1 MYAIT
6 EFATVV
12 LDAAGTVECCNAA
25 ADDLFG
31 VGSGKLVG
39 RELAG
44 LVPGVPIRP
53 ETPGYNIAYA
63 TFSAGCGSVRSAL
76 VRRSDG
82 SALHVNIRFERPQ
95 MRDSRSI
102 MMVLGLAENDAAA
115 SGRTLPE
122 KTSLCA

>member
-12 LDAAGTVECCNAA
+12 LDAVGTVQCCNAA
-25 ADDLFG
+25 ADALFG

-39 RELAG
+39 RELAA

-63 TFSAGCGSVRSAL
+63 TFSANCGNVREAL
-76 VRRSDG
+76 VRRPDG
-82 SALHVNIRFERPQ
+82 SALPVSIRFECQ
-95 MRDSRSI
+95 QARDHRSI
-102 MMVLGLAENDAAA
+102 MLVLGLAERIPAQ
-115 SGRTLPE
+115 SGHTLP
-122 KTSLCA
+122 KAASLCA